1 MNPVLLPRLL
11 RPAQAAAYLGIGDTI
26 FERDVRPYLTEIPL
40 GKTGVGFDR
49 FDLDEWVDDHKA
61 RRGRPPRKKGDLM
74 GRSKTAGITVDA
86 AGNRIICKTVEGIQ
100 IYARLGAVTQEQ
112 AETELARLV
121 RETKERIERG
131 RCTRRTFGQACV
143 HYLSLDEIKAK
154 RSVDTDAYHIAL
166 LEPYLGDLE
175 LGAIHDDA
183 PKLKEFK
190 KHRLDVD
197 EVSMTT
203 LKRSLEVL
211 RRILRLASMK
221 WRNEDGTPW
230 LATAPPLLD
239 MPKNPHARKPYPLA
253 WEEQRLLFSWCPKHL
268 AEMALFQV
276 NTGTREAEVCNLR
289 WTWEQEVPELGTRV
303 FIVPAGMVKN
313 EEDRLIVL
321 NDTARA
327 VVEARRGQHPTH
339 VFAYQG
345 EPVSRMN
352 NTAWQR
358 ARREAAA
365 VYEEELKRECPPLF
379 ARVRDHDL
387 KHTFGRRL
395 RSAGVSNETRKVL
408 LGHKN
413 GDITTHYSVPEIAEL
428 LAAVQKV
435 CTAKGTPAITLL
447 RVAA

>member
-1 MNPVLLPRLL
+1 
-11 RPAQAAAYLGIGDTI
+11 
-26 FERDVRPYLTEIPL
+26 
-40 GKTGVGFDR
+40 
-49 FDLDEWVDDHKA
+49 
-61 RRGRPPRKKGDLM
+61 M

-86 AGNRIICKTVEGIQ
+86 AGNRIISKTVEGIQ
-100 IYARLGAVTQEQ
+100 IFARLGAVTQEQ
-112 AETELARLV
+112 AEAELARRV
-121 RETKERIERG
+121 RETQERIERG
-131 RCTRRTFGQACV
+131 RRTRRTFGQACV

-166 LEPYLGDLE
+166 LEPFLGELE
-175 LGAIHDDA
+175 LSAIHDDA

-190 KHRLDVD
+190 KHRLATVTKAGQK
-197 EVSMTT
+197 VSPTT
-203 LKRSLEVL
+203 VKRSLEVL

-230 LATAPPLLD
+230 LATAPLLE
-239 MPKNPHARKPYPLA
+239 MPENPHARKPFPLS
-253 WEEQRLLFSWCPKHL
+253 WEEQRLLFSWLPKHL
-268 AEMALFQV
+268 AEMALFKV
-276 NTGTREAEVCNLR
+276 NTGTREAEVCGLR
-289 WTWEQEVPELGTRV
+289 WKWEQQIPELRTSV

-313 EEDRLIVL
+313 NEDRLIVL

-327 VVEARRGQHPTH
+327 VVEARRGKHPTH
-339 VFAYQG
+339 VFTFEGA
-345 EPVSRMN
+345 PVAKMN

-365 VYEEELKRECPPLF
+365 VYEEELQDDCPPLF
-379 ARVRDHDL
+379 AKVRVHDL
-387 KHTFGRRL
+387 KHTCGRRL
-395 RSAGVSNETRKVL
+395 RSAGVSLETRKVL

-428 LAAVQKV
+428 LSAVQKI

>member
-1 MNPVLLPRLL
+1 
-11 RPAQAAAYLGIGDTI
+11 
-26 FERDVRPYLTEIPL
+26 
-40 GKTGVGFDR
+40 
-49 FDLDEWVDDHKA
+49 
-61 RRGRPPRKKGDLM
+61 M
-74 GRSKTAGITVDA
+74 GRSRTAGITVDA
-86 AGNRIICKTVEGIQ
+86 KGNRVICKTVSGIQ
-100 IYARLGAVTQEQ
+100 LFARLGAVSQEQ
-112 AETELARLV
+112 AEGELARLV
-121 RETKERIERG
+121 RETKEKIERG

-175 LGAIHDDA
+175 LSAIHDDA

-190 KHRLDVD
+190 KHRLATVTKAGRK
-197 EVSMTT
+197 VSPTT
-203 LKRSLEVL
+203 VKRSLEVL

-221 WRNEDGTPW
+221 WRNEDETPW

-253 WEEQRLLFSWCPKHL
+253 WDEQRLLFSWCPKHL

-276 NTGTREAEVCNLR
+276 NTGTRESEVCNLM
-289 WTWEQEVPELGTRV
+289 WSWEQEIPELSTSV

-321 NDTARA
+321 NYTARA
-327 VVEARRGQHPTH
+327 VIKARRGQHPTH

-358 ARREAAA
+358 ARREAAE
-365 VYEEELKRECPPLF
+365 VYEEELKRPCPPLF

-447 RVAA
+447 RTAA

>member
-1 MNPVLLPRLL
+1 
-11 RPAQAAAYLGIGDTI
+11 
-26 FERDVRPYLTEIPL
+26 
-40 GKTGVGFDR
+40 
-49 FDLDEWVDDHKA
+49 
-61 RRGRPPRKKGDLM
+61 M
-74 GRSKTAGITVDA
+74 GRSKTAGITTDA
-86 AGNRIICKTVEGIQ
+86 AGNRIISKTVEGIQ
-100 IYARLGAVTQEQ
+100 IFARLGAVTQEQ
-112 AETELARLV
+112 AEAELARRV

-175 LGAIHDDA
+175 LSAIHDDA

-190 KHRLDVD
+190 KHRLEVD
-197 EVSMTT
+197 EVSRTT

-230 LATAPPLLD
+230 LASAPPLLD
-239 MPKNPHARKPYPLA
+239 MPKNPHARPAYPLA
-253 WEEQRLLFSWCPKHL
+253 WDEQRLLFSWCPKHI

-276 NTGTREAEVCNLR
+276 NTGTREQEVCQLQ
-289 WTWEQEVPELGTRV
+289 WAWEARVPELGTSV
-303 FIVPAGMVKN
+303 FIVPKEIVKN
-313 EEDRLIVL
+313 KEDRLIVL
-321 NDTARA
+321 NDTAKA
-327 VVEARRGQHPTH
+327 VVESRRGQHSTH
-339 VFAYQG
+339 VFTYRG
-345 EPVSRMN
+345 HPVDCIN

-358 ARREAAA
+358 ARREAAEH
-365 VYEEELKRECPPLF
+365 YEEELGRPCPEGF
-379 ARVRDHDL
+379 QRGIRDHDL
-387 KHTFGRRL
+387 KHTCGRRL

-413 GDITTHYSVPEIAEL
+413 GDITTHYSVAEIAEL

-447 RVAA
+447 RTAA